1 MDSLRRRLVDLAL
14 EWQQRYGVAPH
25 ITAALAEYD
34 ASRLL
39 ECPED
44 EYCSQMK
51 TRTAVSRGHD
61 FVFQGM
67 RYQVKA
73 NRPSGKPG
81 SFVTLVAKPKNYDWD
96 FLIWILYD
104 SFYRVQEAW
113 LWEVQAYRDRFATQ
127 NRISPR
133 DMRHGTPLRVPPLV
147 AAG

>member
-1 MDSLRRRLVDLAL
+1 MDSLRQRLVSLAL
-14 EWQQRYGVAPH
+14 EWEQVYGVAPH
-25 ITAALAEYD
+25 ITAALAEHD
-34 ASRLL
+34 PAQLL

-61 FVFQGM
+61 FVFQGK

-96 FLIWILYD
+96 MLIWILYD
-104 SFYRVQEAW
+104 PAYRVQEAW
-113 LWEVQAYRDRFATQ
+113 LWEVDAYRERFAERT
-127 NRISPR
+127 RISPK
-133 DMRHGTPLRVPPLV
+133 DMRGGIPLQPPLV